1 MLRPVN
7 GVTCE
12 VITSCGLHKFQAR
25 NPFYWPRA
33 VDFLKIRPR
42 YSVTCTQGTKEKPKK
57 KKIKSLNMSE
67 NVGGRPRREYDGHWQ
82 FVAEGFVEK

>member
-33 VDFLKIRPR
+33 VDFLTIRPLQCDLHSR
-42 YSVTCTQGTKEKPKK
+42 NQREAEKE
-57 KKIKSLNMSE
+57 E
-67 NVGGRPRREYDGHWQ
+67 NQIVEYVRKCWRETAKG
-82 FVAEGFVEK
+82 V